1 MKNTNA
7 IQKVTAFIAGA
18 SIALGGGAALA
29 ASAQADPTATPAA
42 ATQVATGSD
51 TIQDVFN
58 GFAASIKLAG
68 GNTPAIASF
77 DATGSATINPRG
89 KHEFDRPDGSGAG
102 LNALKS
108 AWDRDDANATVP
120 FGDDEVKLNEGEVNI
135 ARSSSGPSLEGNDY
149 QFIPFA
155 LDAVTYA
162 TSATGSLIPSDLPL
176 TADDGAHAGTAADPK
191 PLSLENIYNGGNTY
205 VSDGAGHDFYV
216 GTGTPEA
223 GYTRLNVYV
232 PQSNSGTRKFWS
244 QTLGFNNTTL
254 PAGVTDTKDG
264 EDIQE
269 HNGLAVYDDPVGI
282 VPFSIAQHIAQNN
295 ATGNDPDKTDNVPG
309 EIGNVPVTNRSYGVS
324 LNSIDGVSPTEF
336 DEDSNTVLNSS
347 FPVARDVYAV
357 IPTAKYNDESSV
369 LAQLFRTGITVDK
382 VTSNIYSAQI
392 DGQLAITAFGFGTE
406 THDPL
411 GVGIGANL

>member
-7 IQKVTAFIAGA
+7 IQKVAAFIAGA
-18 SIALGGGAALA
+18 AIALGGGAALA
-29 ASAQADPTATPAA
+29 ASAQADPTTTPEDAD
-42 ATQVATGSD
+42 TQVATGSD

-58 GFAASIKLAG
+58 GFALSINLADG
-68 GNTPAIASF
+68 DTPAIASF
-77 DATGSATINPRG
+77 DATGSSDITIRPG
-89 KHEFDRPDGSGAG
+89 VTIARPDGSGAG
-102 LNALKS
+102 LEALKAS
-108 AWDRDDANATVP
+108 WTESSYKGVELSQDDI
-120 FGDDEVKLNEGEVNI
+120 NI
-135 ARSSSGPSLEGNDY
+135 ARSSSAPSGATLPEGQGDY

-162 TSATGSLIPSDLPL
+162 TSATGSQIPENLPL
-176 TADDGAHAGTAADPK
+176 AADNGTHAGTAADPK
-191 PLSLENIYNGGNTY
+191 PLSLTNIYNGGNTY

-392 DGQLAITAFGFGTE
+392 DGQSAITAFGFGAE
-406 THDPL
+406 TREPL